1 LSNLAP
7 DRDDTPRPASL
18 SQVEVVLADSRAA
31 LDFAYRQGVPRGAL
45 VRTASPALALA
56 TDIEVE
62 LLEKDVSPEILDRLD
77 QSTLPFSQRL
87 FEACGGRAELADSAL
102 VVARVALN
110 YQTLVYKAL
119 ALGEAEFGRPVATL
133 AVETDSPDLDLT
145 YNAPWPRLLA
155 ANPDLHV
162 LTAPRH
168 ALPPMHFGSHTNAS
182 FLDRLRLEDWQS
194 IGYRL
199 LHTVFDRT
207 ALGLPRG
214 TILIQS
220 DNALLKETALR
231 LALRGYALRS
241 LRPAGKPASPLGDD
255 LAAALEESLTP
266 VVRGHLA
273 EWVPA
278 AAVAPL
284 VEIFHERARDA
295 VGRYAASLPLWRQ
308 AFDRLS
314 AARAKAVIA
323 NYPMTPEQIALYKV
337 CGERGLPLVTAQH
350 GTSRELNTRLRNAQA
365 YYENNSADLFF
376 TYNVRAAELSNDD
389 NRFARGRA
397 VSVGMPES
405 FLGAGAYRRRN
416 RAVPPLFFVSTL
428 QYMGNR
434 QMIQCGGRD
443 CQRAAYESAI
453 LDQVLARLPHPVLY
467 KPYPAYPDRYLDGD
481 PVLERARRIDN
492 VTVYEEWADLRYLF
506 PDSRVLITSG
516 GMSTVGLCLVSGKPL
531 VYIDI
536 PDQVPLRP
544 EVRAAFE
551 NSVFLFDG
559 GAPSL
564 HRELR
569 DFLSRPLDEID
580 ARWRERAGARAAL
593 IERYI
598 ASGGR
603 GAGRRAARILA
614 QALEHGRGLAVQ
626 P

>member
-1 LSNLAP
+1 MSDPAL
-7 DRDDTPRPASL
+7 DRGDSPRPAPL
-18 SQVEVVLADSRAA
+18 SEVEVVLADSRAA
-31 LDFAYRQGVPRGAL
+31 LDFAYSQGVPREVL
-45 VRTASPALALA
+45 VRTASPALAQA
-56 TDIEVE
+56 RDIDVE
-62 LLEKDVSPEILDRLD
+62 LLEKDISPEILDRLD
-77 QSTLPFSQRL
+77 RSTLPFSHRL
-87 FEACGGRAELADSAL
+87 FEACGGHAELADFAL

-119 ALGEAEFGRPVATL
+119 ALGEAEFGRPVAAL
-133 AVETDSPDLDLT
+133 AVETDSADLDLT

-162 LTAPRH
+162 ITVPRH
-168 ALPPMHFGSHTNAS
+168 ALPPMRAGSHTNAS
-182 FLDRLRLEDWQS
+182 FWERIRLEDWQS

-199 LHTVFDRT
+199 VHAFHDRI
-207 ALGLPRG
+207 AMDLPRG

-220 DNALLKETALR
+220 DNALLKEVAFR

-241 LRPAGKPASPLGDD
+241 LKLAEKPAPSLGDE
-255 LAAALEESLTP
+255 LAAALEKCLAP

-273 EWVPA
+273 EWVPT

-284 VEIFHERARDA
+284 AEMFHERAREA
-295 VGRYAASLPLWRQ
+295 AGRYAVSLPQWRQ

-314 AARAKAVIA
+314 GVRAKAVIA
-323 NYPMTPEQIALYKV
+323 HYPITPEAIALHKA

-350 GTSRELNTRLRNAQA
+350 GTSREINTRLRNAQV
-365 YYENNSADLFF
+365 YYENNAADLFF
-376 TYNVRAAELSNDD
+376 TYNLRAAELSNDD

-397 VSVGMPES
+397 VSVGMPAS
-405 FLGAGAYRRRN
+405 FLRSGGYRRRG

-443 CQRAAYESAI
+443 CQRAAYEMAM
-453 LDQVLARLPHPVLY
+453 LDQVLARLPHAVLY

-481 PVLERARRIDN
+481 PVLERARRIAN
-492 VTVYEEWADLRYLF
+492 LTVYEEGADLRYLI

-516 GMSTVGLCLVSGKPL
+516 GMSTVGLCLASGKPL

-544 EVRAAFE
+544 EVREGFE
-551 NSVFLFDG
+551 GSVFLFDG
-559 GAPSL
+559 GAPTL
-564 HRELR
+564 HRQLR

-580 ARWRERAGARAAL
+580 ALWLERAGARAAL

-603 GAGRRAARILA
+603 GAGRRGAKILA
-614 QALEHGRGLAVQ
+614 QMLKEGR
-626 P
+626 